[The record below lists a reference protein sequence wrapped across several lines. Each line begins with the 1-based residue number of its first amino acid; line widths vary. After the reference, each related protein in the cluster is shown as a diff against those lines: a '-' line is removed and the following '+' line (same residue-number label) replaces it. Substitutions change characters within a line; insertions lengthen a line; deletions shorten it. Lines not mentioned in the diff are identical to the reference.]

1 MRVGSLFAALVV
13 ADSDLKVVHEHQE
26 QMGMSQTVT
35 LHRQLV
41 KTGNQAQTKA
51 AHKTAYFGKIA
62 IGTPPQEFSVVFD
75 TGSGNLMLP
84 STYCRS
90 DACTQHHRYSRKASN
105 TAKDIQ
111 YDGTPVAPGGA
122 RDQITVTFG
131 TGEISGVF
139 IQDDICVGTICDNGY
154 FVAATEETDDPFSS
168 FNFDGV
174 LGMALNEMSQSPT
187 FNLVDRM
194 VKNRRLKRPMF
205 SVFLSDSDSEV
216 SEITFGDVKPEHM
229 IGDMVWAPVSRPS
242 GYWQIEIG
250 DIAIDDSPASLC
262 SGCQVAVDTGTSQLA
277 GPTSVI
283 NALTSKLEV
292 HSDCSNF
299 HSLPKLGFTI
309 GESGSKRVL
318 NLDPADYIDKTD
330 HDTCE
335 LSLMPLD
342 VPPPNGPLFILG
354 DPFLRKYYT
363 VYDRENK
370 RVGFAA
376 AQHEG
381 MTAAKAKALLASVK
395 ADLNPRLR
403 RAVVSED

>member
-1 MRVGSLFAALVV
+1 MRIACLFLGCVAAAYKDV
-13 ADSDLKVVHEHQE
+13 SEHEV
-26 QMGMSQTVT
+26 QTGLAHSVQ
-35 LHRQLV
+35 LQRQLLHDSSR
-41 KTGNQAQTKA
+41 TQQ

-62 IGTPPQEFSVVFD
+62 IGAPAQEFSVVFD

-90 DACTQHHRYSRKASN
+90 NACTQHHRYSRKASS

-111 YDGTPVAPGGA
+111 FDGTPVAPGGA

-139 IQDDICVGTICDNGY
+139 VQDDICVGSICDNGY
-154 FVAATEETDDPFSS
+154 FVGATEETDDPFSS

-174 LGMALNEMSQSPT
+174 LGLALQEMSQGPQ
-187 FNLVDRM
+187 FNMMDRM
-194 VKNRRLKRPMF
+194 VNNHRLKRPLF
-205 SVFLSDSDSEV
+205 SVFLSDSDAEV
-216 SEITFGDVKPEHM
+216 SEITFGDVKQDHM

-250 DIAIDDSPASLC
+250 DIAINDAPASLC
-262 SGCQVAVDTGTSQLA
+262 TGCQVAVDTGTSQLA
-277 GPTSVI
+277 GPSSVI
-283 NALTSKLEV
+283 DALTKTLKV
-292 HSDCSNF
+292 DADCSNMN
-299 HSLPKLGFTI
+299 SLPKLGFTI
-309 GESGSKRVL
+309 GGASGRVL
-318 NLDPADYIDKTD
+318 NLDPADYVDRSEQN
-330 HDTCE
+330 TCE

-363 VYDRENK
+363 VYDREHR

-376 AQHEG
+376 AQHAG
-381 MTAAKAKALLASVK
+381 MTTAKARALLATVK
-395 ADLNPRLR
+395 TQKSQSLR
-403 RAVVSED
+403 RVHVDEQ